1 MSGLSHRLI
10 LCCLLLL
17 AACAAPKQTAK
28 IESRPQPPTQQLLH
42 HWVDS
47 GETLYSIAWRYG
59 LDYRQLARINGLS
72 EPYRLQRNQ
81 RLSLD
86 VADAK
91 SQIAKSQIAI
101 DGQQNSGQPKLKRKD
116 IKPTVTDVAKTVFD
130 NRWQWPATGRVV
142 KGFSKATNHQGIA
155 LSGAARRPVKPAAA
169 GVVVYAGE
177 GLRGYGKLIIIKH
190 NDLLLSAYGHNA
202 KLNVQEGA
210 VVDSGTQIALAAD
223 AGQVYFEIRRDG
235 QPVDPLTYLPDL

>member
-1 MSGLSHRLI
+1 MIRLGQRAI
-10 LCCLLLL
+10 LCCVLLL
-17 AACAAPKQTAK
+17 AACAAPKQAAK

-59 LDYRQLARINGLS
+59 LDYRQLARINRLE
-72 EPYRLQRNQ
+72 EPFRLQRNQ

-86 VADAK
+86 IAGAVKQPSRSRKRTAPAK
-91 SQIAKSQIAI
+91 
-101 DGQQNSGQPKLKRKD
+101 PV
-116 IKPTVTDVAKTVFD
+116 KPSASSVAKTVFD

-142 KGFSKATNHQGIA
+142 KGFSKVKNHQGIA
-155 LSGAARRPVKPAAA
+155 LAGAARRPVKPAAA

-177 GLRGYGKLIIIKH
+177 GLRGYGKLIIVKH

-202 KLNVQEGA
+202 KLNVKEGA
-210 VVDSGTQIALAAD
+210 VVEPQTQIALAAD

-235 QPVDPLTYLPDL
+235 QPVDPLSYLPLR

>member
-1 MSGLSHRLI
+1 MIRLGQRAV
-10 LCCLLLL
+10 LCCVLLL
-17 AACAAPKQTAK
+17 AACAAPKQAAK

-91 SQIAKSQIAI
+91 SQIANS
-101 DGQQNSGQPKLKRKD
+101 GQQNSGQQKPKRKD
-116 IKPTVTDVAKTVFD
+116 IKPTVTDVAKTAFD
-130 NRWQWPATGRVV
+130 NHWQWPATGRVV
-142 KGFSKATNHQGIA
+142 KGFSKAKNHQGIA